1 MAETRRS
8 ELSSLFDDMLTQSRK
23 QFDDLYRGGLRRS
36 GERVA
41 DARPPAAA
49 DRDSSSRT
57 AKASTA
63 LDASSSPAMRRM
75 NERFGSDW
83 RYEITEQR
91 RESGEAI
98 VLCKL
103 TFGKDGGVRT
113 QFGRATFSS
122 GAVSGAVDGVRFSLG
137 ASGSAADERDAFRRA
152 AEAALMN
159 CIALI

>member
-23 QFDDLYRGGLRRS
+23 QFDDLYRGGLRHS
-36 GERVA
+36 ERAA
-41 DARPPAAA
+41 DTRPLAAA
-49 DRDSSSRT
+49 DRDSSSRA
-57 AKASTA
+57 AKTST
-63 LDASSSPAMRRM
+63 LLEASSSPAIRRL
-75 NERFGSDW
+75 NERFGGDW

-103 TFGKDGGVRT
+103 TFGKDGAVRT
-113 QFGRATFSS
+113 QFGRAAFSS
-122 GAVSGAVDGVRFSLG
+122 GAVTGAADGVRFSLG
-137 ASGSAADERDAFRRA
+137 AGGSTADERDAYRRA

-159 CIALI
+159 CIELI

>member
-8 ELSSLFDDMLTQSRK
+8 EPSSLFDDMLTQSRK
-23 QFDDLYRGGLRRS
+23 QFDDLYRGGLRRG
-36 GERVA
+36 GERAA
-41 DARPPAAA
+41 DARAPAA
-49 DRDSSSRT
+49 DRDSSSRP
-57 AKASTA
+57 AKTSTL
-63 LDASSSPAMRRM
+63 LDASSSPAVRRL

-103 TFGKDGGVRT
+103 TFGKDGAART
-113 QFGRATFSS
+113 QFGRAAFSS
-122 GAVSGAVDGVRFSLG
+122 GAVTGAADGVRFSLG
-137 ASGSAADERDAFRRA
+137 AGSSAADERDAFRRA

-159 CIALI
+159 CIELI